1 MKHKLA
7 TLLGAIALVGVAA
20 GPASA
25 GGVAAGTTSAGGA
38 EHAFLIED
46 YNAYEHFA
54 PGDGPC
60 VSWAGTFHEVRS
72 GGYRLVTAP
81 GGQVEGEFHVN
92 GAIDGFVELIPD
104 AAGLPTYSGTYR
116 EKVNAVVTGPLEE
129 GDLTRVSQYR
139 LRSTLRGTDGS
150 TIVLRLSGKF
160 TMNANGVVV
169 VSRDTFTCD

>member
-7 TLLGAIALVGVAA
+7 TLLGAFAFVGVAA
-20 GPASA
+20 APASA
-25 GGVAAGTTSAGGA
+25 AGGA
-38 EHAFLIED
+38 EQAFLIEEYD
-46 YNAYEHFA
+46 AYEHFA

-92 GAIDGFVELIPD
+92 GVIDGLVELIPD
-104 AAGLPTYSGTYR
+104 NASLPTYSGTYR
-116 EKVNAVVTGPLEE
+116 EKVNAVVTSFNEE
-129 GDLTRVSQYR
+129 GDTARVSQYR

-150 TIVLRLSGKF
+150 TLNLRLSGKF

-169 VSRDTFTCD
+169 VSRDTFTCE

>member
-1 MKHKLA
+1 MKQKLA
-7 TLLGAIALVGVAA
+7 TLLGAFALVGVTA

-25 GGVAAGTTSAGGA
+25 AGGA
-38 EHAFLIED
+38 EHAFLLED

-81 GGQVEGEFHVN
+81 GGQVAGEFHVN
-92 GAIDGFVELIPD
+92 GVIDGLVELIPD
-104 AAGLPTYSGTYR
+104 AASLPTYSGTYR
-116 EKVNAVVTGPLEE
+116 EKVNAVVTSFTEQ
-129 GDLTRVSQYR
+129 GDPARVSQYR

-150 TIVLRLSGKF
+150 TITLRLSGKF

>member
-7 TLLGAIALVGVAA
+7 IVIGAFAIVGAAA

-25 GGVAAGTTSAGGA
+25 AAGA
-38 EHAFLIED
+38 EHAFLVED

-54 PGDGPC
+54 AGEGPC

-81 GGQVEGEFHVN
+81 GGEVKGEFHVN
-92 GAIDGFVELIPD
+92 GVINGLVELIPD
-104 AAGLPTYSGTYR
+104 NPAALPTYSGTYR
-116 EKVNAVVTGPLEE
+116 EKVNAVVTSFTEE
-129 GDLTRVSQYR
+129 GDTSRVSQFR

-150 TIVLRLSGKF
+150 TLALRLAGKF

>member
-7 TLLGAIALVGVAA
+7 TVLGAFAVVGVAA

-25 GGVAAGTTSAGGA
+25 AGGA

-46 YNAYEHFA
+46 YDAYEHFA

-60 VSWAGTFHEVRS
+60 VSWPGTFHEVRS

-81 GGQVEGEFHVN
+81 GGQVEGEFHLN
-92 GAIDGFVELIPD
+92 GVIDGLVELVPD
-104 AAGLPTYSGTYR
+104 NAALPTYSGTYR
-116 EKVNAVVTGPLEE
+116 EKVNAVVTSFTEE
-129 GDLTRVSQYR
+129 GDTARVSQYR

-150 TIVLRLSGKF
+150 SIDLLLSGKF

-169 VSRDTFTCD
+169 VSKDTFTCE

>member
-7 TLLGAIALVGVAA
+7 TLLGAFALVGVAA

-25 GGVAAGTTSAGGA
+25 AGGA

-72 GGYRLVTAP
+72 GGYRLVTPP

-92 GAIDGFVELIPD
+92 GVIDGLVELIPD
-104 AAGLPTYSGTYR
+104 AAGLPMYSGTYR
-116 EKVNAVVTGPLEE
+116 EKVNAVVTGPLEK

-150 TIVLRLSGKF
+150 TITLRLSGKF

-169 VSRDTFTCD
+169 VSRDTFTCE